1 MDLIDLIESHR
12 FLGPEFLTWLWYR
25 SEMHDGMMPLG
36 GRKAC
41 ELAIDDKI
49 TLEADMV
56 ETEQSVLKGGAPAV
70 TPEAREALRQGKVP
84 TQARIRIHH
93 DGLEYYFTLKAAAL
107 QLSGVKVPTI
117 LTKEDDDKFYER
129 MNYLEVVENVVDH
142 FYGEFMGVRLSPK
155 WGEVTELMR
164 AWVRSDDVPP
174 ADAYTSLVA
183 GIPVLA
189 RDSSAAI
196 AAADGPS
203 DSDDSA
209 GT

>member
-25 SEMHDGMMPLG
+25 SEMHDGLIPLG
-36 GRKAC
+36 GRKVC
-41 ELAIDDKI
+41 ELNVDDKI

-84 TQARIRIHH
+84 TSARLRVHH
-93 DGLEYYFTLKAAAL
+93 DGLEYLFTLKASAL
-107 QLSGVKVPTI
+107 QLSGVKLPTV
-117 LTKEDDDKFYER
+117 LSKEDDDKFYER
-129 MNYLEVVENVVDH
+129 MSLLETVESLVDH
-142 FYGEFMGVRLSPK
+142 FYGEFMGVRLSPA
-155 WGEVTELMR
+155 WPEVTGLMR
-164 AWVRSDDVPP
+164 AWVQSDDAPP
-174 ADAYTSLVA
+174 EAPYTKLVS

-189 RDSSAAI
+189 KETSAAI
-196 AAADGPS
+196 ASADGPS
-203 DSDDSA
+203 ESDDSA